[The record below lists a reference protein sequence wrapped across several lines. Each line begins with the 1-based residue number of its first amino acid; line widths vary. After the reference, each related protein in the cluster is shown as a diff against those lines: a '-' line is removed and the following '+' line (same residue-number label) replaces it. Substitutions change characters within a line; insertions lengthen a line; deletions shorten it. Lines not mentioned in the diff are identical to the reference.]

1 MMVLILLKLESLTT
15 SIFQTFLI
23 DPNSKSSTIWLH
35 PNQQITTRPLFYS
48 FKLTFFH
55 ATELSLL

>member
-1 MMVLILLKLESLTT
+1 MMVLILSKLESST
-15 SIFQTFLI
+15 SIFQTFLMN
-23 DPNSKSSTIWLH
+23 PNLKSSIIWLH

-48 FKLTFFH
+48 FKQTFFH